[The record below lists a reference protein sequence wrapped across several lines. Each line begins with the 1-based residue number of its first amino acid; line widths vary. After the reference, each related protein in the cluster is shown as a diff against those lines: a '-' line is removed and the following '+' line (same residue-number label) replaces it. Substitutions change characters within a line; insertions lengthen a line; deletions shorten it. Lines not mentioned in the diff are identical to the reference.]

1 MQLEMQTYIRLY
13 AKKRC
18 PLLTTKVT
26 SMRGTFSQKEQG
38 GKFGIRKEQRRIV
51 ERYEGS
57 MNLYYDE
64 KDLLF
69 HTIILL
75 RQPYP
80 STPFS

>member
-38 GKFGIRKEQRRIV
+38 GKFGIRKEQCRNCMKKC
-51 ERYEGS
+51 S
-57 MNLYYDE
+57 KN
-64 KDLLF
+64 
-69 HTIILL
+69 ILEDTL
-75 RQPYP
+75 
-80 STPFS
+80 